1 MIKNEKARIWVN
13 RIVSLIIAGGLM
25 FLIMNYG
32 VTEKIRKEL
41 DECKYEA
48 TGLLNEAKAS
58 FENKDYD
65 KAKETLNTLFIKH
78 PDSNETAEG
87 KMVYG
92 EIEDAIKNQKELDTI
107 WEATVGGIREE
118 WAKTMAVQL
127 REQLIEEAGKEKEE
141 LERDM
146 NDILNREWQKVKE
159 EIREEWEKEE

>member
-32 VTEKIRKEL
+32 VAEKIRKQL

-48 TGLLNEAKAS
+48 TGLLNDAKAS

-87 KMVYG
+87 KKVYA
-92 EIEDAIKNQKELDTI
+92 EIEDAIKNQEELDTI
-107 WEATVGGIREE
+107 WDAAVGEIREE

-127 REQLIEEAGKEKEE
+127 REQLQEKAGRAEEE
-141 LERDM
+141 LEKDM
-146 NDILNREWQKVKE
+146 NDILNREWEKVKK
-159 EIREEWEKEE
+159 EIREEWEK

>member
-25 FLIMNYG
+25 FLIMNY
-32 VTEKIRKEL
+32 VVAEKIRKEL

-48 TGLLNEAKAS
+48 AGLLNDAKAS
-58 FENKDYD
+58 FKNKDYD

-87 KMVYG
+87 KKVYT
-92 EIEDAIKNQKELDTI
+92 EIEDAIKNQEELDQK
-107 WEATVGGIREE
+107 WEAAVGGIREE

-127 REQLIEEAGKEKEE
+127 REQLKEKAGKEKEE

-146 NDILNREWQKVKE
+146 NDILNREWEKVKDT
-159 EIREEWEKEE
+159 IREEWEK